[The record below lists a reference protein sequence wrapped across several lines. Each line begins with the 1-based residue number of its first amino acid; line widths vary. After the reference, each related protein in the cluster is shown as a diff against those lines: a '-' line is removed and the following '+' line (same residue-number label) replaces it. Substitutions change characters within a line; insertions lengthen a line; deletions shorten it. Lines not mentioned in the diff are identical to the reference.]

1 MQGAQSAQSYKRT
14 FLLVLAAVSALV
26 LSGIV
31 VLQLHLTGQEWAGT
45 EVNIGRKLQFIAA
58 EIENV
63 SSRVA
68 NVQASG
74 QSAEQ
79 TKKELETKINSLRM
93 NYDGLVTGS
102 HDFQLDGEH
111 SDEVTAMFAEMEPLA
126 LDLMDGATVVLNSE
140 IGDDLT
146 PTLLKLD
153 ADAAEFNESLDF
165 VVHKFISENEEQMEL
180 TGIMYWAL
188 AGLILVVLG
197 AAYWLIMLP
206 VLNRMARQN
215 AELLDLNG
223 NLENVSRV
231 KSDFLANMSHEIRTP
246 LNGVIGMSELLGRTP
261 QTDQQSEYTSTI
273 QRSAENLM
281 VILDDILDYSKLDAG
296 KMDLDPEP
304 FNFHTAV
311 EDVVDVMKPSA
322 STRDLELV
330 YYIDPSIPKRV
341 IQDEHRLKQVLFNL
355 IGNAFKF
362 TQQGEVEINFTA
374 TGGHGDLLQIECSVR
389 DTGIGMEPQAIP
401 GLFQSFTQ
409 EDSSTTRRF
418 GGTGLGLA
426 ICKELVGLMGGRI
439 WAESEKGKGST
450 FFFTMV
456 AEKTDA
462 ITELSHRSVEGMKV
476 LVVDDNMTNL
486 KILVKQL
493 SNWGIQAT
501 PFNSPNLVLEVMDN
515 LDKFDMC
522 ILDMQMPEM
531 DGHQLT
537 RRIREHYA
545 IETLPIIVLSS
556 VGQSLL
562 EDAEGL
568 YNKYLSKPVKQ
579 SRLLKAIQ
587 AIIGVSEEA
596 EALVMVKRGN
606 TPVRPPGHD
615 DLRILIAEDNE
626 IQQAVA
632 TRNLQLMGYSAQK
645 AFNGMEVLEKMGK
658 HTFDLILMDIH
669 MPVLDGLETAQKIKS
684 IYTGEDAPV
693 IIGLAADPAKNKV
706 RGWKAQGMDDVMRA
720 PLDPDELTA
729 KIKYW
734 FPFNDQA

>member
-1 MQGAQSAQSYKRT
+1 MQKAQSAQTYKRT
-14 FLLVLAAVSALV
+14 FLLVLTAVSGLV
-26 LSGIV
+26 VCGIV
-31 VLQLHLTGQEWAGT
+31 ALQVHLKGQEWAGT
-45 EVNIGRKLQFIAA
+45 EVNIGRKLQFIAS
-58 EIENV
+58 EIENL
-63 SSRVA
+63 SSHVA
-68 NVQASG
+68 QVQATG
-74 QSAEQ
+74 QSADQ
-79 TKKELETKINSLRM
+79 TKKDLETKINSLRL
-93 NYDGLVTGS
+93 NYEGLVNGS

-111 SDEVTAMFAEMEPLA
+111 SPEVSSMFVELDPLL
-126 LDLMDGATVVLNSE
+126 LDVLASANKVVRSE
-140 IGDDLT
+140 TSTDLT
-146 PTLLKLD
+146 PVLIRLD
-153 ADAAEFNESLDF
+153 ADATEFNTSLDF
-165 VVHKFISENEEQMEL
+165 VVHKFIRENEEQMEL
-180 TGIMYWAL
+180 TGILYWCL
-188 AGLILVVLG
+188 AGIILLVLG
-197 AAYWLIMLP
+197 VAYLFIMRP
-206 VLNRMARQN
+206 VLNKMARQN
-215 AELLDLNG
+215 AQLLDLNA

-246 LNGVIGMSELLGRTP
+246 LNGVIGMSEILRRTP
-261 QTDQQSEYTSTI
+261 LTDQQGEYTGTI

-304 FNFHTAV
+304 FDFHTAV

-330 YYIDPSIPKRV
+330 YYIDPSIPKRIV
-341 IQDEHRLKQVLFNL
+341 QDEHRLKQVLFNL
-355 IGNAFKF
+355 VGNALKF
-362 TQQGEVEINFTA
+362 TEKGEVEINFSA
-374 TGGHGDLLQIECSVR
+374 TGGQGDLLQIECSIR
-389 DTGIGMEPQAIP
+389 DTGIGMEPEAIP

-409 EDSSTTRRF
+409 EDTSTTRRF

-426 ICKELVGLMGGRI
+426 ICRELVGLMGGRI

-450 FFFTMV
+450 FFFTLI

-462 ITELSHRSVEGMKV
+462 IADLGHRSVQGMKV

-501 PFNSPNLVLEVMDN
+501 PFNSPNLVLEVMEN
-515 LDKFDMC
+515 LDKFDLC

-537 RRIREHYA
+537 RRIREHYT
-545 IETLPIIVLSS
+545 IEEMPIIVLSS

-562 EDAEGL
+562 ADAEGL

-579 SRLLKAIQ
+579 SRLLKSIQ
-587 AIIGVSEEA
+587 SILGVSEEA

-606 TPVRPPGHD
+606 ANVNVPGHD
-615 DLRILIAEDNE
+615 DLRILIAEGNE

-632 TRNLQLMGYSAQK
+632 TRNLQLMGYTAQK

-658 HTFDLILMDIH
+658 HTFDLILLDIH
-669 MPVLDGLETAQKIKS
+669 MPVLDGLETARKIKS
-684 IYTGEDAPV
+684 IYSGDDAPV

-706 RGWKAQGMDDVMRA
+706 KTWKSQGMDDVIRA
-720 PLDPDELTA
+720 PLDPDELSA

-734 FPFNDQA
+734 FPFNDQQ